1 MMGDGIAAIPLFA
14 LTNPLLFSLRFCPL
28 YLRLFPVLPPVLF
41 CASSRRWL
49 DVRLLRIC
57 VPEQRTQFSEQKSAH
72 ADLLV
77 LLASQEIEKNT
88 LMEHLGRHGAEYVQ
102 EAMKSA
108 FDKGA
113 LDFSKL
119 QR

>member
-1 MMGDGIAAIPLFA
+1 M
-14 LTNPLLFSLRFCPL
+14 
-28 YLRLFPVLPPVLF
+28 LPPVVF

-49 DVRLLRIC
+49 KFRLLPIC
-57 VPEQRTQFSEQKSAH
+57 IAAQRAQFSEQKSAH

-88 LMEHLGRHGAEYVQ
+88 LMEHLGRHGAECVQ
-102 EAMKSA
+102 EAMKCA

>member
-1 MMGDGIAAIPLFA
+1 MGL
-14 LTNPLLFSLRFCPL
+14 
-28 YLRLFPVLPPVLF
+28 LPPHCWHSLTPCCF
-41 CASSRRWL
+41 HSTFAPSTSAFFLCCRSSRRWL
-49 DVRLLRIC
+49 DVRLPRIR
-57 VPEQRTQFSEQKSAH
+57 VPEQRAQFSEQKSAH

-88 LMEHLGRHGAEYVQ
+88 LMEHLGRHGAEHVQ

-108 FDKGA
+108 FEQGA

>member
-1 MMGDGIAAIPLFA
+1 MGL
-14 LTNPLLFSLRFCPL
+14 
-28 YLRLFPVLPPVLF
+28 LPPHCWHSLTPCCF
-41 CASSRRWL
+41 HSAFAPSTSAFFLCCRS
-49 DVRLLRIC
+49 IC
-57 VPEQRTQFSEQKSAH
+57 VPEQRAQFSEQKSAH

-88 LMEHLGRHGAEYVQ
+88 LMEHLGRHGAEHVQ

-108 FDKGA
+108 FEQGA